1 MSDNSSAVKAKH
13 ALATGT
19 ETGTETG
26 TGTGTG
32 TGAGAITDSIS
43 NSTCIGGFHNIVGNV
58 KASAIIGISDRIH
71 VGDVSSNR
79 SSSQQ

>member
-19 ETGTETG
+19 ETE

-58 KASAIIGISDRIH
+58 KASAIIGISDHIH
-71 VGDVSSNR
+71 VGDVSSNS